1 MNNRI
6 THRMIEAF
14 RAAIM
19 SGGISA
25 GADTLD
31 MSQPSMSRL
40 LADLQKAVGFPLFVK
55 SGRTIRPTDE
65 ALALMT
71 KVQQSFLGL
80 EEISRFSEQLRK
92 QRMGRLAI
100 CTIPSIGHSIMP
112 EAVAYLRGKYPDVII
127 SLSVASYIE
136 VARSVKNR
144 QADIGFTA
152 DTLSMGGLETVAKF
166 SGDCVCIGTPEWLS
180 PDAGQVEQKDLAGKP
195 FVGFTGTFQK
205 RLEAWLAATG
215 LELDIMIEASLFHS
229 ISDLVLRGLGVSIVD
244 PLTGVLHQRRGGI
257 TLPLQPALSY
267 TVYATAMSDTRLS
280 QPARDLLQ
288 YVAAATEKARI
299 HNTYE

>member
-1 MNNRI
+1 MENKI

-14 RAAIM
+14 RAAVM

-25 GADTLD
+25 GADALG

-55 SGRTIRPTDE
+55 HGRTIKPTDE
-65 ALALMT
+65 AHALLA
-71 KVQQSFLGL
+71 KVQESFLGL
-80 EEISRFSEQLRK
+80 EEIRRFSDQLRK

-112 EAVAYLRGKYPDVII
+112 DAVAFLRDKYPDIVI
-127 SLSVASYIE
+127 SLTVASYIE
-136 VARSVKNR
+136 VARNVRNR

-166 SGDCVCIGTPEWLS
+166 EGDCVCIGTPAWLS
-180 PDAGQVEQKDLAGKP
+180 PQAGAIELKDLVSKP

-205 RLEAWLAATG
+205 RLETWLATTD
-215 LELDIMIEASLFHS
+215 LQLDIMIEASLFHS
-229 ISDLVLRGLGVSIVD
+229 VSDLVLRGLGVSIVD
-244 PLTGVLHQRRGGI
+244 PLTGVLHQRRGGV
-257 TLPLQPALSY
+257 TLPLRPSLGY

-280 QPARDLLQ
+280 QPARDLLR
-288 YVAAATEKARI
+288 YVAAATEEATT
-299 HNTYE
+299 HSMGE

>member
-1 MNNRI
+1 
-6 THRMIEAF
+6 
-14 RAAIM
+14 
-19 SGGISA
+19 
-25 GADTLD
+25 
-31 MSQPSMSRL
+31 MSRL

-180 PDAGQVEQKDLAGKP
+180 PDAGQVEQKDLAGK
-195 FVGFTGTFQK
+195 T